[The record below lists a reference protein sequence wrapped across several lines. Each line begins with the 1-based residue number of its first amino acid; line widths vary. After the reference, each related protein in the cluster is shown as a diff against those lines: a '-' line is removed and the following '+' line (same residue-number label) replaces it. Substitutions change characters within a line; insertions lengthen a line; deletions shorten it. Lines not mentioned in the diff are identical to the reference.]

1 MITPACGLATSMLCM
16 YTPKLYTTNVLTYI
30 SGALEEIMKRIN
42 LYLPE
47 ELIERL
53 QTIASENGST
63 FSSLTREV
71 LEGFVASTKYPDMR
85 APVAGA
91 TIDELARIERVLV
104 EQNSH
109 LKDVK
114 AVLDLVLHFSKR
126 GTDR

>member
-1 MITPACGLATSMLCM
+1 M

-91 TIDELARIERVLV
+91 TIDELARIERVLA